1 MTQNLTTIGIQITNF
16 FIIKNYNLFRFS
28 LNFDFNYLYID
39 KLVIKLKR
47 KKKVIF
53 ELNEWKD
60 KKNVRRES
68 WYEK

>member
-47 KKKVIF
+47 KKNVIF
-53 ELNEWKD
+53 ELNE
-60 KKNVRRES
+60 
-68 WYEK
+68 

>member
-1 MTQNLTTIGIQITNF
+1 MIQNLTTIGIQIIIF

-28 LNFDFNYLYID
+28 LNFVFIYLYID
-39 KLVIKLKR
+39 KLVIELKR

-68 WYEK
+68 WHEK

>member
-1 MTQNLTTIGIQITNF
+1 MTQNLTTIGIQITIF

>member
-1 MTQNLTTIGIQITNF
+1 MIQNLTTIGIQIIIF

>member
-1 MTQNLTTIGIQITNF
+1 MTQNLTTIGIQITIF

-39 KLVIKLKR
+39 KLVIELKR

>member
-1 MTQNLTTIGIQITNF
+1 MIQNLTTIGIQIIIF

-28 LNFDFNYLYID
+28 LNFVFIYLYID
-39 KLVIKLKR
+39 KLVIELKR
-47 KKKVIF
+47 KKRVIF

-68 WYEK
+68 WHEK

>member
-68 WYEK
+68 WHEK